1 MSAPHLLSFL
11 HPAASC
17 SPPPIA
23 VLTWMLAMEERLG
36 RQAVHIAELE
46 ARHDITALLARS
58 YFAMSTSC
66 PRSEWRPVRSEPGS
80 QLECLAAAS
89 SGHREND
96 GDAVTKQLCRAASC
110 AEPLSPT
117 AFSLRHTQASAQTG
131 ALARQD
137 ENGTRRSTP
146 ELPLSSFWQQLADL
160 DDRLTEVEWTTVHCE
175 GSQPTAAA
183 RRPQQHRVDSSRPTM
198 DDCVALLDSLL
209 TSQEGTRT
217 PQWNAMTADAELPRR
232 QQRPSQET
240 ERHLPLQLHSRQ
252 QYILSVLAKLRDA
265 LRSTQASYKAATGI
279 RTPVSLE
286 TLLQLPPETLPLLMC
301 TDDGTRDVRQPQ
313 CSHPC
318 DASGGTAACC
328 GLLSSTSIYTLWATL
343 MDGVD
348 TLPCFSRAVAEALW
362 AAVLWMHVCAT
373 LAPPRHGE
381 TPASAPAGRRSNA
394 AGEDAAPHGQTFFA
408 PIASGKGEIRSHVRP
423 LRAEVQQQRAASA
436 SPLQR
441 RPVRSEAEPRQLRS
455 PSEARQRLAVRQQ
468 RAIAPTLKSR
478 LQEEEERWA
487 YRDFPVRR
495 GFTAP
500 TVYDDLF
507 PLPTA
512 VSAFVKPPVY
522 TVPSPSLLA
531 ERSSG
536 AAVAEAKE
544 EAATTV
550 ELGFYTGPARRPRS
564 LV

>member
-1 MSAPHLLSFL
+1 MSAPHLLSLL

-23 VLTWMLAMEERLG
+23 VLTWMLATEERLD
-36 RQAVHIAELE
+36 RQVVHIAELE
-46 ARHDITALLARS
+46 ARHDITALLAHS
-58 YFAMSTSC
+58 FFAMSTSR
-66 PRSEWRPVRSEPGS
+66 PRSEWRPARSEPDS

-89 SGHREND
+89 SGHSEDDSDTVVKR
-96 GDAVTKQLCRAASC
+96 TYRAASC
-110 AEPLSPT
+110 AESLSPT
-117 AFSLRHTQASAQTG
+117 ELPLRRTHSSGHAS
-131 ALARQD
+131 ALARQR
-137 ENGTRRSTP
+137 ENGKRRSTP
-146 ELPLSSFWQQLADL
+146 ELPLSSLWQQLADL
-160 DDRLTEVEWTTVHCE
+160 EERLTEVEWATVHCK
-175 GSQPTAAA
+175 GSQPTPDAP
-183 RRPQQHRVDSSRPTM
+183 RPQQRRVDSSRPTM

-217 PQWNAMTADAELPRR
+217 PQWTASATGAALPWR

-240 ERHLPLQLHSRQ
+240 ERHVPLRLHSRQ
-252 QYILSVLAKLRDA
+252 QYMLSILAKLRDA
-265 LRSTQASYKAATGI
+265 LRSTQASYEEATGI
-279 RTPVSLE
+279 RAPVSLE

-301 TDDGTRDVRQPQ
+301 TDDGMRDVRQTQ
-313 CSHPC
+313 CRHPC
-318 DASGGTAACC
+318 DASGGTAAWC
-328 GLLSSTSIYTLWATL
+328 GLLSSTSIYTLWTTL

-348 TLPCFSRAVAEALW
+348 MLPCFSRAVAEALW
-362 AAVLWMHVCAT
+362 AAVLWMHACAT
-373 LAPPRHGE
+373 LAPL
-381 TPASAPAGRRSNA
+381 
-394 AGEDAAPHGQTFFA
+394 GQTFFA
-408 PIASGKGEIRSHVRP
+408 PLASGKGEGCSHTRP
-423 LRAEVQQQRAASA
+423 LPAEIQQQQRTGSA
-436 SPLQR
+436 SPLQH
-441 RPVRSEAEPRQLRS
+441 RPVRRQAEPRQLRS
-455 PSEARQRLAVRQQ
+455 PSEARERLAVRHQ

-512 VSAFVKPPVY
+512 VSAFVEPPLH
-522 TVPSPSLLA
+522 TMPSPSLAA

-544 EAATTV
+544 EAAAAAIG
-550 ELGFYTGPARRPRS
+550 LDFYTGPARRSRS

>member
-23 VLTWMLAMEERLG
+23 VPTWMLATEERLG

-46 ARHDITALLARS
+46 ARHDITALLTRS

-66 PRSEWRPVRSEPGS
+66 PRSEWRPVRLEPDS
-80 QLECLAAAS
+80 QQECLAAAS
-89 SGHREND
+89 SSHSEND
-96 GDAVTKQLCRAASC
+96 GDTVAKQSCRAASC
-110 AEPLSPT
+110 AESLSST
-117 AFSLRHTQASAQTG
+117 AFSLRHIQASAQTG
-131 ALARQD
+131 AFSRQR
-137 ENGTRRSTP
+137 ENDTRRSTP

-160 DDRLTEVEWTTVHCE
+160 DERLTEVEWATVHCK
-175 GSQPTAAA
+175 GSQPTADA
-183 RRPQQHRVDSSRPTM
+183 RRPQQPRVNSSRPTM

-209 TSQEGTRT
+209 ASQEGTRT
-217 PQWNAMTADAELPRR
+217 PQWDDATAGAALPRRQRR

-252 QYILSVLAKLRDA
+252 QCMLSILAKLRDA

-279 RTPVSLE
+279 RAPVSLE

-301 TDDGTRDVRQPQ
+301 TDDGMHDVRQPQ
-313 CSHPC
+313 CRHHC

-348 TLPCFSRAVAEALW
+348 MFPSFSRAVAEALW
-362 AAVLWMHVCAT
+362 AAVLWMHACAT
-373 LAPPRHGE
+373 SAPP
-381 TPASAPAGRRSNA
+381 
-394 AGEDAAPHGQTFFA
+394 GQTFFA
-408 PIASGKGEIRSHVRP
+408 PIASGKGEGCSHIRP
-423 LRAEVQQQRAASA
+423 LRAEVQQQQQRTGSA

-441 RPVRSEAEPRQLRS
+441 RPLRSEAEPRQLRS
-455 PSEARQRLAVRQQ
+455 PSEARQRLTVRHQ
-468 RAIAPTLKSR
+468 RVIAPTLKSR

-512 VSAFVKPPVY
+512 VSAFVEPPLY
-522 TVPSPSLLA
+522 TVPSPSLLTG
-531 ERSSG
+531 RSSG

-550 ELGFYTGPARRPRS
+550 GLDFYTGPARRPRS

>member
-23 VLTWMLAMEERLG
+23 VPTWMLATEERLG

-46 ARHDITALLARS
+46 ARHDITALLTRS

-66 PRSEWRPVRSEPGS
+66 PRSEWRPVRLEPDS

-89 SGHREND
+89 SSHSEND
-96 GDAVTKQLCRAASC
+96 GDT
-110 AEPLSPT
+110 
-117 AFSLRHTQASAQTG
+117 
-131 ALARQD
+131 
-137 ENGTRRSTP
+137 
-146 ELPLSSFWQQLADL
+146 LPLSSFWQQLADL
-160 DDRLTEVEWTTVHCE
+160 DERLTEVEWATVHCK
-175 GSQPTAAA
+175 GSQPTADA
-183 RRPQQHRVDSSRPTM
+183 RRPQQPRVNSSRPTM

-209 TSQEGTRT
+209 ASQEGTRT
-217 PQWNAMTADAELPRR
+217 PQWDDATAGAALPRRQRR

-252 QYILSVLAKLRDA
+252 QCMLSILAKLRDA

-279 RTPVSLE
+279 RAPVSLE

-301 TDDGTRDVRQPQ
+301 TDDGMHDVRQPQ
-313 CSHPC
+313 CRHHC

-348 TLPCFSRAVAEALW
+348 MFPSFSRAVAEALW
-362 AAVLWMHVCAT
+362 AA
-373 LAPPRHGE
+373 
-381 TPASAPAGRRSNA
+381 
-394 AGEDAAPHGQTFFA
+394 
-408 PIASGKGEIRSHVRP
+408 
-423 LRAEVQQQRAASA
+423 
-436 SPLQR
+436 
-441 RPVRSEAEPRQLRS
+441 
-455 PSEARQRLAVRQQ
+455 ARQRLTVRHQ
-468 RAIAPTLKSR
+468 RVIAPTLKSR

-512 VSAFVKPPVY
+512 VSAFVEPPLY
-522 TVPSPSLLA
+522 TVPSPSLLTG
-531 ERSSG
+531 RSSG

-544 EAATTV
+544 EAATTRRRRSARKSCII
-550 ELGFYTGPARRPRS
+550 ELPSAGASSSPMSTDRCSFYCPVCNIQFSDSHAAEAHKASRQHKRKSGELEWEAQQYKKDADVTPDDVWALVRRKQAELHVIPWS
-564 LV
+564 ELKYSEEESTA